1 MNDESEKV
9 NWYEGERQQENE
21 VGEELNEFSISW
33 RMNWIWR
40 RSLRE
45 QPSIISN
52 KKPPWH
58 WIVERRIENE
68 WLSWYTVRSIVG
80 DWIEKAIGITRRE
93 EIHFSIILFLVEDE
107 EDNEGIDSSDKMTE
121 EDS

>member
-52 KKPPWH
+52 KKPQ
-58 WIVERRIENE
+58 E
-68 WLSWYTVRSIVG
+68 LT
-80 DWIEKAIGITRRE
+80 
-93 EIHFSIILFLVEDE
+93 
-107 EDNEGIDSSDKMTE
+107 
-121 EDS
+121 